1 MARRSRPPSAEDKS
15 KSPFKVADGMVRTGA
30 LRNSLD
36 GYADAWRNEGAFR
49 QVVLLAA
56 VLIPIACLLPIT
68 ALERALLIAATL
80 QVIVVELLNSGI
92 EAAIDRISMERHPLA
107 KRAKDVA
114 SAAVLTAL
122 VLLGVVW
129 ILVAGPVLLAWVS
142 RIAR

>member
-1 MARRSRPPSAEDKS
+1 MARRSRPQPAEDTT

-36 GYADAWRNEGAFR
+36 GYASAWRHEAAFR
-49 QVVLLAA
+49 QVVLLAV
-56 VLIPIACLLPIT
+56 VLIAIACGLPVG
-68 ALERALLIAATL
+68 AVERALLIATAL
-80 QVIVVELLNSGI
+80 LVVVVELVNSGI